1 MQEYTQPS
9 QLVKMKTKI
18 ITHNFKALE
27 SFWDILL
34 PPLVPKGLKSLENIN
49 KNPQSVRWA
58 GHWQKEVPP
67 SQNTRISKE
76 DHSLYKNWSQLSIA
90 I

>member
-67 SQNTRISKE
+67 SHKIQEYQRKITPCTKTGAN
-76 DHSLYKNWSQLSIA
+76 
-90 I
+90 